1 MVELCTL
8 ASGSS
13 GNCLAVGAAGR
24 WVLVDAGISARRIC
38 AGLSE
43 LGAGPEDLAGIL
55 ITHEHTDHIAGLA
68 VLCRRTAAPLYA
80 SPGAAAALAE
90 KLPQLAGR
98 IVPVAPGAPFEAG
111 GLEVESFPTSHDSA
125 QSVGYALTDGL
136 RRAVIATDLGYIT
149 PAVGAAAAGADLL
162 VAECNHEEDWV
173 RTGPYPPFLKSR
185 ILGDRGHL
193 SNAAGAELACLAA
206 QRGARAV
213 VLAHLSRENN
223 TPQRAWD
230 TVCAALT
237 AAGAEVGRDVALEV
251 APADRPGSRWVV

>member
-80 SPGAAAALAE
+80 SPGTAAALAE

-185 ILGDRGHL
+185 ILGDRGPGL
-193 SNAAGAELACLAA
+193 SGGPAGGAGGGAGPPVPGEQHPPAGLGHGVRRPHGGGSGGWPG
-206 QRGARAV
+206 RGPGGGPR
-213 VLAHLSRENN
+213 R
-223 TPQRAWD
+223 P
-230 TVCAALT
+230 
-237 AAGAEVGRDVALEV
+237 AGQQMGGI
-251 APADRPGSRWVV
+251 AP